1 MNNSFQRILVLAP
14 HTDDG
19 EFGCGGSIYKYCS
32 IGNEVMYVAFSSAE
46 DSVPDY
52 LSKDILKKEVVK
64 ATDILGIK
72 KTNLV
77 IYDYKVRNFPEC
89 RQSILD
95 EMIKINNDFKPSLVF
110 LPSTFDTHQDHKTI
124 AEEGFRAFKKTTIYG
139 YEVPWNNL
147 TFSTNG
153 FIILSDESVN
163 IKIKAL
169 ECYKSQ
175 SFRDY
180 ASANYIR
187 SLAHSRGI
195 QIGTKYAEAFQII
208 RSVLK

>member
-1 MNNSFQRILVLAP
+1 MENRILVLAP

-32 IGNEVMYVAFSSAE
+32 TGSEVMYVAFSSAE

-52 LSKDILKKEVVK
+52 LPKDILKKEVIA

-72 KTNLV
+72 KNNL
-77 IYDYKVRNFPEC
+77 ILLNFKVRNFPEY
-89 RQSILD
+89 RQEILD
-95 EMIKINNDFKPSLVF
+95 EMIKINNDFKPAMVF

-153 FIILSDESVN
+153 FIILSNESVN
-163 IKIKAL
+163 KKIKAL

-175 SFRDY
+175 AFRDY